1 MRVSLGGTAQ
11 REYPARST
19 MTRVAL
25 SSKYQIVIPEDVRRE
40 LGLRPGQ
47 EFDVLALDGRLYVVP
62 ARSMS
67 DIIGLYP
74 GIDTSSVRGDEDRL

>member
-1 MRVSLGGTAQ
+1 
-11 REYPARST
+11 

-25 SSKYQIVIPEDVRRE
+25 SSKCQIVIPEDVRRE

-67 DIIGLYP
+67 EIIGLYP
-74 GIDTSSVRGDEDRL
+74 GIDTSAVRDDEDRL

>member
-1 MRVSLGGTAQ
+1 
-11 REYPARST
+11 

-67 DIIGLYP
+67 EIIGLYP
-74 GIDTSSVRGDEDRL
+74 GIDTSAVRDDEDRL

>member
-1 MRVSLGGTAQ
+1 VRRQGREAPAILVTA
-11 REYPARST
+11 RLA
-19 MTRVAL
+19 VDAL
-25 SSKYQIVIPEDVRRE
+25 VIPQDVRRE

-47 EFDVLALDGRLYVVP
+47 EFDVLALGGRLHVVP

-74 GIDTSSVRGDEDRL
+74 DIDTSAVRDVDRL

>member
-1 MRVSLGGTAQ
+1 MGVSLGGTAQ

-47 EFDVLALDGRLYVVP
+47 QFDVLALGGRLHVVP

-74 GIDTSSVRGDEDRL
+74 GIDTSSARDDEDRL

>member
-1 MRVSLGGTAQ
+1 MRVSLGGPVQ
-11 REYPARST
+11 SEYPARSA

-25 SSKYQIVIPEDVRRE
+25 SSKYQIVIPQDVRLE

-47 EFDVLALDGRLYVVP
+47 EFDVLALGGRLHVVP

-67 DIIGLYP
+67 AIIGLYP
-74 GIDTSSVRGDEDRL
+74 DIDTSAVRDDEDRL

>member
-11 REYPARST
+11 DVLPTRSA
-19 MTRVAL
+19 MTRVVL
-25 SSKYQIVIPEDVRRE
+25 SSKYQIVIPQDVRLE
-40 LGLRPGQ
+40 LGLQPGQ
-47 EFDVLALDGRLYVVP
+47 EFDVLALGGRLHVVP

-74 GIDTSSVRGDEDRL
+74 GIDTSVVRDDKDRL

>member
-47 EFDVLALDGRLYVVP
+47 QFDVLALGGRLHVVP

-74 GIDTSSVRGDEDRL
+74 GIDTSSARDDEDRL

>member
-1 MRVSLGGTAQ
+1 MRVSLGGPVQ
-11 REYPARST
+11 SEYPARSA

-25 SSKYQIVIPEDVRRE
+25 SSKYQIVIPQDVRLE
-40 LGLRPGQ
+40 LGLQPGM
-47 EFDVLALDGRLYVVP
+47 EFDVLALGGRLHVVP

-74 GIDTSSVRGDEDRL
+74 GIDTSSVREDEDRL

>member
-1 MRVSLGGTAQ
+1 MRVLLGGTAHHTS
-11 REYPARST
+11 PARSA

-25 SSKYQIVIPEDVRRE
+25 SSKYQIVIPQDVRLQ

-47 EFDVLALDGRLYVVP
+47 EFDVLALGGRLHVVP

-74 GIDTSSVRGDEDRL
+74 DIDTSSVRDEDRL

>member
-1 MRVSLGGTAQ
+1 MSISFDGTAQ
-11 REYPARST
+11 DLYPARST

-25 SSKYQIVIPEDVRRE
+25 SSKYQIVIPQDVRLE

-47 EFDVLALDGRLYVVP
+47 EFDVLALGGRLHVVP

-74 GIDTSSVRGDEDRL
+74 DIDTSAVRDDEDRL

>member
-1 MRVSLGGTAQ
+1 
-11 REYPARST
+11 

-25 SSKYQIVIPEDVRRE
+25 SSKYQIVIPQDVRLE

-47 EFDVLALDGRLYVVP
+47 EFDVLALGGRLHVVP

-74 GIDTSSVRGDEDRL
+74 GIDTSAVRDDEDRL

>member
-1 MRVSLGGTAQ
+1 MRVLLGGTAQ
-11 REYPARST
+11 HTSPARST

-25 SSKYQIVIPEDVRRE
+25 SSKYQIVIPQDVRIE

-47 EFDVLALDGRLYVVP
+47 KFDVLALGGRLHVVP

-74 GIDTSSVRGDEDRL
+74 DIDTSAARDEDRL

>member
-1 MRVSLGGTAQ
+1 
-11 REYPARST
+11 

-25 SSKYQIVIPEDVRRE
+25 SSKCQIVTPQDVRRE
-40 LGLRPGQ
+40 LGLRPDM
-47 EFDVLALDGRLYVVP
+47 EFDVLTLGGRLHVVP

-74 GIDTSSVRGDEDRL
+74 GIDTSSVRDDEDRL